1 MNQEKKHLFDNPRN
15 LRRVMVGLIGLL
27 ILLLAVE
34 PFVHKH
40 AYFAWEE
47 WFGFYAV
54 YGFVAGVLLVLIA
67 KHILRPAVKRDEDY
81 YD

>member
-1 MNQEKKHLFDNPRN
+1 
-15 LRRVMVGLIGLL
+15 MVGLIGLL